1 MDIEYYYAAHSAYAY
16 LGAAEL
22 KRIADNAGAKIIHKP
37 MDLRAVMPAA
47 GSMAFPQRSQAHKD
61 YFFQR
66 EIVRWAEYRNIEV
79 MDTIPTYHANDIHF
93 SNRLLIAAAQAG
105 LDIDALSEEM
115 LRAHWVDD
123 ADVASAD
130 DMRKVCAAVGIDADT
145 LFEAA
150 KSQAVADEYEKNTA
164 DAIKRHVFGS
174 PTYFVGEDMF
184 YGQDRLELAAHAL
197 EKPFKGKWPIRPA
210 TPQQAKG

>member
-37 MDLRAVMPAA
+37 MDLRAAMPAA
-47 GSMAFPQRSQAHKD
+47 GAMPFPQRSQAHKD

-79 MDTIPTYHANDIHF
+79 MDTIPTHHANEIHF
-93 SNRLLIAAAQAG
+93 ANHLLIAASQTG

-123 ADVASAD
+123 ADVASSS
-130 DMRKVCAAVGIDADT
+130 DMRKVCDAVGINADT

-150 KSQAVADEYEKNTA
+150 KAQFVVDEYKKNTA
-164 DAIKRHVFGS
+164 EAIERHVFGS

-184 YGQDRLELAAHAL
+184 YGQDRLDLVARAL
-197 EKPFKGKWPIRPA
+197 EKPFKGKWPIRPSHS
-210 TPQQAKG
+210 PSS